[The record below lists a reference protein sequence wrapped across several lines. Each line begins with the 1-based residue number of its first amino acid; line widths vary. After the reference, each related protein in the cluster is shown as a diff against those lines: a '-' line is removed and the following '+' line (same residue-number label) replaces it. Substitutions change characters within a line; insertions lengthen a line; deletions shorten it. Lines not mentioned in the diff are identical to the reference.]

1 MMRTVP
7 AAIAL
12 LTLLMS
18 LGCSDSA
25 NQSAVE
31 DSEMMAD
38 ASAGAAAELAQVAA
52 EKTLDLTA
60 LAQPRSLAG
69 RFAPAA
75 PAPAVREAPAQV
87 VQTPAT
93 AAGAMLIR
101 TGESRLEVDSIA
113 TGIAAVERAAAAADG
128 WIAESSVSLGE
139 HEHRSARLVVRVP
152 AARWDDLVVG
162 IRSIGEPRHLSTSTE
177 DVGEQFVD
185 LNAQLANAQRVEARY
200 LELLRT
206 RTGSLEDLLAVEREL
221 ARVRERVET
230 LQGRLRYLGE
240 RVAVSTMVVHLDQR
254 TPILAADPGPNPL
267 REAVREA
274 LRNFVAVIAG
284 TIALAGG
291 LLPLAVPLLALAW
304 WWRRRRAR
312 RATYAAT

>member
-1 MMRTVP
+1 
-7 AAIAL
+7 
-12 LTLLMS
+12 MS
-18 LGCSDSA
+18 LGCTGSEQQQSVGGEGEMAMDVEAQAPVELQQMSA
-25 NQSAVE
+25 EKV
-31 DSEMMAD
+31 
-38 ASAGAAAELAQVAA
+38 AGAMAFAPPPALARRATAAAA
-52 EKTLDLTA
+52 SDARPVPPQTA
-60 LAQPRSLAG
+60 LS
-69 RFAPAA
+69 
-75 PAPAVREAPAQV
+75 
-87 VQTPAT
+87 T
-93 AAGAMLIR
+93 ASEAGAMLIR
-101 TGESRLEVDSIA
+101 TGESRLEVDSLSA
-113 TGIAAVERAAAAADG
+113 AIAALERAAAAADG

-152 AARWDDLVVG
+152 AARWDDLVAG
-162 IRSIGEPRHLSTSTE
+162 LRSIGEPRHLSTATE

-221 ARVRERVET
+221 ARVRERIES

-240 RVAVSTMVVHLDQR
+240 RVAVSTMVVHLEQR

-267 REAVREA
+267 KEAVREA
-274 LRNFVAVIAG
+274 LRNFVAVVAG

-291 LLPLAVPLLALAW
+291 LLPVAVPLLAFAW

-312 RATYAAT
+312 RDPVAAT